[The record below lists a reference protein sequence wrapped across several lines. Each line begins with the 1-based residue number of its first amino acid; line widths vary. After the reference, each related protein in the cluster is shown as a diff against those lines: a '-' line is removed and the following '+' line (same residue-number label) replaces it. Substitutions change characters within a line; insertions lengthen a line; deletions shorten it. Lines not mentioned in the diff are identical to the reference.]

1 MYVFWTQMLPP
12 YSLRSEINVQG
23 LFNIINWFKLYSF
36 SLVWVEVTLLAP
48 IELNQERTDEK
59 TKPYLQE

>member
-1 MYVFWTQMLPP
+1 MYVFSTQMLPP

-36 SLVWVEVTLLAP
+36 SLVWVEVTLLSP

>member
-1 MYVFWTQMLPP
+1 M
-12 YSLRSEINVQG
+12 NVQG

-36 SLVWVEVTLLAP
+36 SLVWVELTLLSP